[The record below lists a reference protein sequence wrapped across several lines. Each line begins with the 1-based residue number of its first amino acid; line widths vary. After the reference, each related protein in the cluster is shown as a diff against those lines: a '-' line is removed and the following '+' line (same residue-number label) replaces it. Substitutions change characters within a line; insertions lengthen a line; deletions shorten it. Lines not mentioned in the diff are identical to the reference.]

1 MSKHDHDPERRV
13 KFLVFAQ
20 ELNPDIDPESLRLM
34 DSLRKTSHA
43 VYRAG
48 EDSLAEAGISYARF
62 RLLMHLLFAEEIDG
76 RSELNP
82 SEISEKQGIS
92 RNTVSSLIRELEN
105 EELIDRH
112 LDKKDRR
119 RFKIRLTENGRLR
132 SNTALHQFNCLHWG
146 DNHPATNAVTNG
158 RLHPSSYKI
167 NHKKSPTF

>member
-13 KFLVFAQ
+13 KFLAFVQ
-20 ELNPDIDPESLRLM
+20 ELNPDIDPQSLRLM
-34 DSLRKTSHA
+34 DSLRMTSHA
-43 VYRAG
+43 GYRAG
-48 EDSLAEAGISYARF
+48 ESSIAEAGISYARYP
-62 RLLMHLLFAEEIDG
+62 LLMHLLFAEEIDG

-112 LDKKDRR
+112 LDEKDRR

-132 SNTALHQFNCLHWG
+132 VHNHASQHFQIIADSFSNLTADEQKTLAHLLN
-146 DNHPATNAVTNG
+146 
-158 RLHPSSYKI
+158 KI
-167 NHKKSPTF
+167 NQKLD

>member
-1 MSKHDHDPERRV
+1 MSKHDHNPERHA

-132 SNTALHQFNCLHWG
+132 VH
-146 DNHPATNAVTNG
+146 NHASEHFQCIANSF
-158 RLHPSSYKI
+158 SSLTTDEQETLAHLLNKI
-167 NHKKSPTF
+167 NEQLD